1 MCLKKAKKNGQN
13 QDDRAYLILGMI
25 NTLTPA
31 EYQAQYEQD
40 LIDILY
46 LVEHYY
52 PNLDDAKRGKITRA
66 FWYSEKAHHQ
76 QKRFSGE
83 PYFIHLVAATKI
95 LLQIQPDLET
105 ICACLLHDVIEDT
118 PITADEIE
126 RRFGSRIRFLC
137 EGVEKI
143 TKVRLQGKDRELESL
158 RKLFV
163 AMAKDVRVI
172 FIKLADR
179 IHNLSTLGHV
189 PAAKRTRIARESL
202 QIYVPV
208 ADRLG
213 IHEFKTQ
220 MEDLCFKNL
229 NPEEYNL
236 LQTQIRQSK
245 KERQK
250 FIDAAEKEI
259 RKLLTK
265 AEVEFVTVSGRDKNL
280 YSVSEKLKKKNCNHV
295 SDIHDLLGIRV
306 IVSEHADCYRVLGL
320 IHSHWKPMPGRFKD
334 YIAVPKA
341 NGYQSLHTTVLGVAQ
356 SKIPTEIQIRTKAMH
371 LDAEY
376 GPAAHWAYKQS
387 SSTKFD
393 EDYSKK
399 TNWIPEDL
407 AEITQIKSSE
417 HFFRSITESLSEKRI
432 HVLTPKGD
440 VKNLPAHS
448 SPIDFAYAIHTDI
461 GNHCFGAKVNGIIKP
476 LNHELSAGDVVD
488 IMTKVGR
495 SPNPE
500 WLKFVKS
507 SSARQKIQQAINLS
521 VPKDED
527 EPEITEVTIK
537 SRPQIRTK
545 PLGSAPQ
552 KTGFTHDHAIIIG
565 NESGLGYHF
574 PQCCTPDP
582 SDEITAYNTRGRDFV
597 IHKKDCKLLA
607 KLEDER
613 KLEAQTVMQKKFTI
627 TAKDRPGLMRDYSA
641 VLSDNDIF
649 IWDVKFKKQK
659 LDILAGTFTVHIP
672 DNKIFRETIQALQA
686 IDNVSEV
693 SVA

>member
-1 MCLKKAKKNGQN
+1 MN
-13 QDDRAYLILGMI
+13 
-25 NTLTPA
+25 NTLTDA
-31 EYQAQYEQD
+31 EYQAQFEQD

-52 PNLDDAKRGKITRA
+52 PNLDEGKKSKITRA
-66 FWYSEKAHHQ
+66 FWFSEKAHHN

-118 PITADEIE
+118 PITPDEIE
-126 RRFGSRIRFLC
+126 RRFGARIRFLC
-137 EGVEKI
+137 QGVEKI

-179 IHNLSTLGHV
+179 IHNLSTLHHV
-189 PAAKRTRIARESL
+189 PVDKRTRIARESL

-229 NPEEYNL
+229 NPEEYEIL
-236 LQTQIRQSK
+236 TKQISQSK
-245 KERQK
+245 KSREK
-250 FIDAAEKEI
+250 FINAAEKEI

-265 AEVEFVTVSGRDKNL
+265 AEVKFVTVGGRDKNL

-306 IVSEHADCYRVLGL
+306 IVDEHSDCYRVLGL

-356 SKIPTEIQIRTKAMH
+356 SKVPTEIQIRTKAMH

-376 GPAAHWAYKQS
+376 GPAAQWAYKQS
-387 SSTKFD
+387 SKARFD
-393 EDYSKK
+393 EDYLEK
-399 TNWIPEDL
+399 TSWIPEDL

-417 HFFRSITESLSEKRI
+417 HFFRSISESLSAKRI

-440 VKNLPAHS
+440 VRNLPAHS
-448 SPIDFAYAIHTDI
+448 TPVDFAYAIHTDV

-495 SPNPE
+495 TPNPE

-507 SSARQKIQQAINLS
+507 SSARQKIQQAINS
-521 VPKDED
+521 SFPKEQDK
-527 EPEITEVTIK
+527 PEATEAPTK
-537 SRPQIRTK
+537 PRPQIRTK
-545 PLGSAPQ
+545 PLGAAPQ
-552 KTGFTHDHAIIIG
+552 KTGFTADHNIIIG

-582 SDEITAYNTRGRDFV
+582 SDEILAYNTRGRDFV
-597 IHKKDCKLLA
+597 VHKANCKVLA

-627 TAKDRPGLMRDYSA
+627 TAKDRPGLMRDYTTI
-641 VLSDNDIF
+641 LSDFEIF
-649 IWDVKFKKQK
+649 IWDVKFKKPK
-659 LDILAGTFTVHIP
+659 EGTLLGIFTVHIP
-672 DNKIFRETIQALQA
+672 DNKIFREAVQSLQALE
-686 IDNVSEV
+686 NVIEV
-693 SVA
+693 QVN

>member
-1 MCLKKAKKNGQN
+1 MNLA
-13 QDDRAYLILGMI
+13 
-25 NTLTPA
+25 TPQ
-31 EYQAQYEQD
+31 EYQAQFEQD
-40 LIDILY
+40 LTDILY
-46 LVEHYY
+46 QVEHYY
-52 PNLDDAKRGKITRA
+52 PNLDDTKKDKIKRA
-66 FWYSEKAHHQ
+66 FWFSEKAHKNQ
-76 QKRFSGE
+76 TRFSGE

-118 PITADEIE
+118 PVTPDEIE
-126 RRFGSRIRFLC
+126 RRFGKRIRFLC

-179 IHNLSTLGHV
+179 IHNLSTLDHV
-189 PAAKRTRIARESL
+189 RPEKRTRIARESL

-229 NPEEYNL
+229 NPEEYEL
-236 LQTQIRQSK
+236 LTNQIKQSK
-245 KERQK
+245 KEREK
-250 FIDAAEKEI
+250 FINAAEKEI

-265 AEVEFVTVSGRDKNL
+265 ADVRFVTVGGRDKNL

-295 SDIHDLLGIRV
+295 SDIHDLLGLRV
-306 IVSEHADCYRVLGL
+306 IVNDHSDCYRVLGL

-341 NGYQSLHTTVLGVAQ
+341 NGYQSLHTTVLGLAQ
-356 SKIPTEIQIRTKAMH
+356 SKVPTEIQIRTKAMH

-387 SSTKFD
+387 AKDRFD
-393 EDYSKK
+393 QDYLEK
-399 TNWIPEDL
+399 TSWIPEDL

-417 HFFRSITESLSEKRI
+417 HFFRSISESLSEKRI

-440 VKNLPAHS
+440 VKNLPAGS
-448 SPIDFAYAIHTDI
+448 TPIDFAYAIHTDI
-461 GNHCFGAKVNGIIKP
+461 GNRCFGAKVNGIIKP

-488 IMTKVGR
+488 IMTKSGR

-507 SSARQKIQQAINLS
+507 SSARQKIQQAINLTS
-521 VPKDED
+521 KED
-527 EPEITEVTIK
+527 EKAVVEEPPK
-537 SRPQIRTK
+537 PRPQIRTT
-545 PLGSAPQ
+545 PLGAAPSRN
-552 KTGFTHDHAIIIG
+552 KGFTADHSIIIG
-565 NESGLGYHF
+565 NESGLAYHF
-574 PQCCTPDP
+574 PQCCEPKP
-582 SDEITAYNTRGRDFV
+582 SDEIIAYNTRGRDFV
-597 IHKKDCKLLA
+597 IHQKDCKVLA

-613 KLEAQTVMQKKFTI
+613 KLEAQVVMQKKFTI
-627 TAKDRPGLMRDYSA
+627 TAKDRVGLMRDYSA
-641 VLSDNDIF
+641 ILSEKDIF
-649 IWDVKFKKQK
+649 IWDVKFKKPKQET
-659 LDILAGTFTVHIP
+659 LVGSFTVHIP
-672 DNKIFRETIQALQA
+672 DNKIFREAIQALQA
-686 IDNVSEV
+686 VENVREV
-693 SVA
+693 QVQ

>member
-1 MCLKKAKKNGQN
+1 MTSESPNK
-13 QDDRAYLILGMI
+13 
-25 NTLTPA
+25 
-31 EYQAQYEQD
+31 YQVQFEKD
-40 LIDILY
+40 LEEILY
-46 LVEHYY
+46 QIEHYY
-52 PNLDDAKRGKITRA
+52 PNLTKTKRDKIKRA
-66 FWYSEKAHHQ
+66 FWFAEKAHHNQ
-76 QKRFSGE
+76 TRYSGE

-118 PITADEIE
+118 PITPDEIE
-126 RRFGSRIRFLC
+126 RRFGARIRFLC

-172 FIKLADR
+172 FIKLSDR
-179 IHNLSTLGHV
+179 IHNLSTLDHV
-189 PAAKRTRIARESL
+189 PLEKRARIARESL

-229 NPEEYNL
+229 NPEEYKL
-236 LQTQIRQSK
+236 LKTQIKQSK
-245 KERQK
+245 NEREK
-250 FIDAAEKEI
+250 FINAAEKEI

-265 AEVEFVTVSGRDKNL
+265 ANVPFVTVGGRDKNL

-295 SDIHDLLGIRV
+295 SDIHDLLGLRV
-306 IVSEHADCYRVLGL
+306 IVDEQADCYRVLGL

-356 SKIPTEIQIRTKAMH
+356 SKVPTEIQIRTKAMH

-387 SSTKFD
+387 ASSRFD
-393 EDYSKK
+393 DDYLEK

-407 AEITQIKSSE
+407 GEITQIKSSE
-417 HFFRSITESLSEKRI
+417 HFFRSISESLSEGRI

-461 GNHCFGAKVNGIIKP
+461 GNRCFGAKVNGVIKP
-476 LNHELSAGDVVD
+476 LNHELKAGDVVD
-488 IMTKVGR
+488 IMTKPGR
-495 SPNPE
+495 APNPE

-507 SSARQKIQQAINLS
+507 ASARQKIQQAINTTL
-521 VPKDED
+521 KDE
-527 EPEITEVTIK
+527 EVPPSVEAPPK
-537 SRPQIRTK
+537 PRPVIRTT
-545 PLGSAPQ
+545 PLGAQPKKSV
-552 KTGFTHDHAIIIG
+552 FSSEHSIIIG
-565 NESGLGYHF
+565 NESDLGYHF
-574 PQCCTPDP
+574 PQCCTPKP
-582 SDEITAYNTRGRDFV
+582 GDEIMAYNTRGRDFV
-597 IHKKDCKLLA
+597 IHKKDCKTLA
-607 KLEDER
+607 KLEDDR

-627 TAKDRPGLMRDYSA
+627 SAKDRVGLMRDYSA
-641 VLSDNDIF
+641 ILSENDIF
-649 IWDVKFKKQK
+649 IWDVKFKKPK
-659 LDILAGTFTVHIP
+659 LEILLGSFTVHIP
-672 DNKIFRETIQALQA
+672 DQKIFREAVQKLQA
-686 IDNVSEV
+686 VENVQEV
-693 SVA
+693 NVQ

>member
-1 MCLKKAKKNGQN
+1 M
-13 QDDRAYLILGMI
+13 
-25 NTLTPA
+25 TLATSPK
-31 EYQAQYEQD
+31 YQAEFEKD
-40 LIDILY
+40 LIEILY
-46 LVEHYY
+46 QIEHYY
-52 PNLDDAKRGKITRA
+52 PNLDEAKREKITRA
-66 FWYSEKAHHQ
+66 FWFSEKAHQ
-76 QKRFSGE
+76 NQTRFSGE

-118 PITADEIE
+118 PITPDEIE
-126 RRFGSRIRFLC
+126 RRFGKRIRFLC

-172 FIKLADR
+172 FIKLSDR
-179 IHNLSTLGHV
+179 IHNLSTLDHV
-189 PAAKRTRIARESL
+189 PAEKRTRIARESL

-229 NPEEYNL
+229 NPEEYEL
-236 LQTQIRQSK
+236 LKTQIKQSK
-245 KERQK
+245 NEREK
-250 FIDAAEKEI
+250 FINAAEKEI

-265 AEVEFVTVSGRDKNL
+265 AEVKFMTVGGRDKNL

-306 IVSEHADCYRVLGL
+306 IVEEHADCYRVLGL

-341 NGYQSLHTTVLGVAQ
+341 NGYQSLHTTVLGMAQ
-356 SKIPTEIQIRTKAMH
+356 SKVPTEIQIRTRAMH

-376 GPAAHWAYKQS
+376 GPAAHWAYKQTS
-387 SSTKFD
+387 QNRFD
-393 EDYSKK
+393 EDYQQK

-407 AEITQIKSSE
+407 GEITQIKSSE
-417 HFFRSITESLSEKRI
+417 HFFRSISESLSEGRI

-448 SPIDFAYAIHTDI
+448 TPIDFAYAIHTDI
-461 GNHCFGAKVNGIIKP
+461 GNRCFGAKVNGVIKP

-488 IMTKVGR
+488 IMTKPGR

-507 SSARQKIQQAINLS
+507 ASARQKIQHTINS
-521 VPKDED
+521 NVKEEVPA
-527 EPEITEVTIK
+527 TEAPPKT
-537 SRPQIRTK
+537 RPQSRTT
-545 PLGSAPQ
+545 PLGAAPQ
-552 KTGFTHDHAIIIG
+552 KTGFTSDHTIIIG
-565 NESGLGYHF
+565 NESDLGYHF
-574 PQCCTPDP
+574 PQCCVPQP
-582 SDEITAYNTRGRDFV
+582 YDEITAYNTRGRDFV
-597 IHKKDCKLLA
+597 IHKKDCKILA

-627 TAKDRPGLMRDYSA
+627 TAKDRVGLMRDYSA
-641 VLSDNDIF
+641 ILGEHDIF
-649 IWDVKFKKQK
+649 IWDVKFKKPKQE
-659 LDILAGTFTVHIP
+659 LLMGSFTVHTP
-672 DNKIFRETIQALQA
+672 DNKIFREAVQALQA
-686 IDNVSEV
+686 VDNVQEV
-693 SVA
+693 NVA

>member
-1 MCLKKAKKNGQN
+1 MNLA
-13 QDDRAYLILGMI
+13 
-25 NTLTPA
+25 TTP
-31 EYQAQYEQD
+31 EYQAQFEQD
-40 LIDILY
+40 LNDILY
-46 LVEHYY
+46 QVEHYY
-52 PNLDDAKRGKITRA
+52 PNLDEAKKDKIKRA
-66 FWYSEKAHHQ
+66 YWFAEKAHQ
-76 QKRFSGE
+76 NQSRFSGE

-118 PITADEIE
+118 PVTPDEIE
-126 RRFGSRIRFLC
+126 RRFGKRIRFLC

-143 TKVRLQGKDRELESL
+143 TKVRLQGKERELESL

-179 IHNLSTLGHV
+179 IHNLSTLDHV
-189 PAAKRTRIARESL
+189 PPEKRTRIARESL

-229 NPEEYNL
+229 NPEEYEMLSN
-236 LQTQIRQSK
+236 QIKQSK
-245 KERQK
+245 KVREK
-250 FIDAAEKEI
+250 FINAAEKEI

-265 AEVEFVTVSGRDKNL
+265 AEVEFVTVGGRDKNL

-295 SDIHDLLGIRV
+295 SEIHDLLGLRV
-306 IVSEHADCYRVLGL
+306 IVNEHSDCYRVLGL

-341 NGYQSLHTTVLGVAQ
+341 NGYQSLHTTVLGLAQ
-356 SKIPTEIQIRTKAMH
+356 SKVPTEIQIRTKAMH

-376 GPAAHWAYKQS
+376 GPAAHWAYKQTS
-387 SSTKFD
+387 NARFD
-393 EDYSKK
+393 EDYLEK
-399 TNWIPEDL
+399 TSWIPEDL

-417 HFFRSITESLSEKRI
+417 HFFRSISESLSAKRI

-448 SPIDFAYAIHTDI
+448 TPIDFAYAIHTDI
-461 GNHCFGAKVNGIIKP
+461 GNQCFGAKVNGIIKP

-488 IMTKVGR
+488 IMTKAGR
-495 SPNPE
+495 VPNPE

-507 SSARQKIQQAINLS
+507 ASARHKIQASINS
-521 VPKDED
+521 HTKED
-527 EPEITEVTIK
+527 EKPLDNSPRVKT
-537 SRPQIRTK
+537 QIRTT
-545 PLGSAPQ
+545 PLGAAPVREA
-552 KTGFTHDHAIIIG
+552 GFNSDHSIIIG
-565 NESGLGYHF
+565 NESGLGHHF
-574 PQCCTPDP
+574 PKCCSPLP
-582 SDEITAYNTRGRDFV
+582 HQEIVAYNTRGRDFV
-597 IHKKDCKLLA
+597 IHQKDCKILA

-613 KLEAQTVMQKKFTI
+613 KLEAQVVMQKKFTI
-627 TAKDRPGLMRDYSA
+627 TAKDRVGLMRDYSA
-641 VLSDNDIF
+641 ILSERDIF
-649 IWDVKFKKQK
+649 IWDVKFKKPK
-659 LDILAGTFTVHIP
+659 NETLIGTFTVHIP
-672 DNKIFRETIQALQA
+672 DSKTFREAMQALQGV
-686 IDNVSEV
+686 DNVKEV
-693 SVA
+693 QVI

>member
-1 MCLKKAKKNGQN
+1 MTTESLCK
-13 QDDRAYLILGMI
+13 
-25 NTLTPA
+25 
-31 EYQAQYEQD
+31 YQVQFEKD
-40 LIDILY
+40 LEEILY
-46 LVEHYY
+46 QVEHYY
-52 PNLDDAKRGKITRA
+52 PNLNDAKREKIKRA
-66 FWYSEKAHHQ
+66 FWFAEKAHHNQ
-76 QKRFSGE
+76 TRYSGE

-118 PITADEIE
+118 PITPDEIE
-126 RRFGSRIRFLC
+126 RRFGARIRFLC

-179 IHNLSTLGHV
+179 IHNLSTLEHV
-189 PAAKRTRIARESL
+189 PPEKRARIARESL

-213 IHEFKTQ
+213 IHQFKTQ

-229 NPEEYNL
+229 NLEEYEL
-236 LQTQIRQSK
+236 LKTQIKQSK
-245 KERQK
+245 NEREK
-250 FIDAAEKEI
+250 FINAAEKEI

-265 AEVEFVTVSGRDKNL
+265 AEVPFVTVGGRDKNL
-280 YSVSEKLKKKNCNHV
+280 YSVSEKLKKKNYNHV
-295 SDIHDLLGIRV
+295 SDIHDLLGLRI
-306 IVSEHADCYRVLGL
+306 IVEEHADCYRVLGL

-341 NGYQSLHTTVLGVAQ
+341 NGYQSLHTTILGVAQ
-356 SKIPTEIQIRTKAMH
+356 SKVPTEIQIRTRAMH

-387 SSTKFD
+387 ASNRFD
-393 EDYSKK
+393 DDYLEK

-407 AEITQIKSSE
+407 GAITQIKSSE
-417 HFFRSITESLSEKRI
+417 HFFHSISESLSEGRI

-461 GNHCFGAKVNGIIKP
+461 GNRCFGAKVNGIIKP
-476 LNHELSAGDVVD
+476 LNYELKAGDVVD
-488 IMTKVGR
+488 IMTKPGR
-495 SPNPE
+495 APNPE

-507 SSARQKIQQAINLS
+507 ASARQKIQQAINANIKDQEVPPS
-521 VPKDED
+521 VEAPPKAK
-527 EPEITEVTIK
+527 PT
-537 SRPQIRTK
+537 IRTT
-545 PLGSAPQ
+545 PLGAPPKKSA
-552 KTGFTHDHAIIIG
+552 FSSDHSIIIG
-565 NESGLGYHF
+565 NESDLGYHF
-574 PQCCTPDP
+574 PQCCTPKP
-582 SDEITAYNTRGRDFV
+582 SDEIIAYNTRGRDFV
-597 IHKKDCKLLA
+597 IHKKDCKTLA
-607 KLEDER
+607 KLDDDR

-627 TAKDRPGLMRDYSA
+627 SAKDRVGLMRDYSA
-641 VLSDNDIF
+641 ILSENDIF
-649 IWDVKFKKQK
+649 IWDVKFKKPK
-659 LDILAGTFTVHIP
+659 EEVLMGSFTVHIP
-672 DNKIFRETIQALQA
+672 DQKTFCEAVQQLQA
-686 IDNVSEV
+686 VENVQEV
-693 SVA
+693 NVV